1 MGSTLS
7 TSTPRMR
14 VLVIF
19 CALVSIAIA
28 GGKGKGGKGGKGG
41 KVGKGGKNGKGGK
54 GDNGSNSME
63 SMTTMM
69 GGMGEM
75 MQEMMDEKE
84 GLCLSNDQVHMMCG
98 IGTKLQEKMDA
109 ALKQCVP
116 PEMMAATMEDM
127 QDTSMTPNFKLL
139 SSGRAFTLDE
149 PAERK
154 KGKKRPLQMDK
165 KNMKYKKDKKDKKSK
180 KPSKKGKK
188 QNKSTKNKK
197 PSKKPSKPSDFK
209 SCEASCPSMDEMRAS
224 AMEEMETEL
233 CVLNAIGWMDD
244 EGNMMQDVEDADM
257 AEFPEA
263 VREAVSEAKIKD
275 CAEVATAAKMEA
287 MMKDKKFQKKYGACF
302 ENECYS
308 EEDME
313 AMTKMMEMMAGMQ
326 CWDRAFTKAC
336 TGHIKE
342 NLMNMASNVGK

>member
-1 MGSTLS
+1 MAAT
-7 TSTPRMR
+7 ME
-14 VLVIF
+14 
-19 CALVSIAIA
+19 A
-28 GGKGKGGKGGKGG
+28 GK
-41 KVGKGGKNGKGGK
+41 
-54 GDNGSNSME
+54 D
-63 SMTTMM
+63 
-69 GGMGEM
+69 EM

-116 PEMMAATMEDM
+116 VEMMAATMEDM
-127 QDTSMTPNFKLL
+127 QDPSMTPATKLL
-139 SSGRAFTLDE
+139 SSGRAFTFDE

-154 KGKKRPLQMDK
+154 MKKKPNK
-165 KNMKYKKDKKDKKSK
+165 KMKKTSK
-180 KPSKKGKK
+180 KEKEQKSKKGKK
-188 QNKSTKNKK
+188 QNKSKK
-197 PSKKPSKPSDFK
+197 SKKPSKPSGFK
-209 SCEASCPSMDEMRAS
+209 SCEASCPSLDEMRAS
-224 AMEEMETEL
+224 AMEEMKTEL
-233 CVLNAIGWMDD
+233 CVLNAIGWMDE

-313 AMTKMMEMMAGMQ
+313 AMTKMMEMIAGMQ

-342 NLMNMASNVGK
+342 NLMNMASNVLMGK

>member
-1 MGSTLS
+1 MG
-7 TSTPRMR
+7 
-14 VLVIF
+14 
-19 CALVSIAIA
+19 VSIAIA
-28 GGKGKGGKGGKGG
+28 GSKGKGGKGGR
-41 KVGKGGKNGKGGK
+41 GGK
-54 GDNGSNSME
+54 GDKGDNGGKGEE

-69 GGMGEM
+69 GGKDEM

-127 QDTSMTPNFKLL
+127 QDSSMTHDMKLL
-139 SSGRAFTLDE
+139 SSGRAFTFDE
-149 PAERK
+149 PSERK
-154 KGKKRPLQMDK
+154 KNSKKK
-165 KNMKYKKDKKDKKSK
+165 SKKDK
-180 KPSKKGKK
+180 KPSKKNKK
-188 QNKSTKNKK
+188 PSKMNKK

-209 SCEASCPSMDEMRAS
+209 SCEASCPSLDEMRAS
-224 AMEEMETEL
+224 AMEEMKTEL

-244 EGNMMQDVEDADM
+244 EGNMKQDVEDADM

-302 ENECYS
+302 KNECYS

-326 CWDRAFTKAC
+326 CWVRAFTKAC

-342 NLMNMASNVGK
+342 NLMNMASNMLMGK

>member
-1 MGSTLS
+1 MGTLS
-7 TSTPRMR
+7 TSRPRMR

-28 GGKGKGGKGGKGG
+28 GGRVGK
-41 KVGKGGKNGKGGK
+41 GKGGKNGKDGKGK
-54 GDNGSNSME
+54 GDNGGKDEE
-63 SMTTMM
+63 SMATMV
-69 GGMGEM
+69 GGKDEM

-127 QDTSMTPNFKLL
+127 QDSSMTHDMKLL
-139 SSGRAFTLDE
+139 SSGRAFTFDE
-149 PAERK
+149 PSERK
-154 KGKKRPLQMDK
+154 KNSK
-165 KNMKYKKDKKDKKSK
+165 KKSK
-180 KPSKKGKK
+180 KNKKPSKM
-188 QNKSTKNKK
+188 NKK

-209 SCEASCPSMDEMRAS
+209 SCEASCSSLDEMRSS
-224 AMEEMETEL
+224 AMEEMKTEL

-244 EGNMMQDVEDADM
+244 EGNMKQDVEDADM

-336 TGHIKE
+336 KGHIKE
-342 NLMNMASNVGK
+342 NLMNMASNMLMGK

>member
-1 MGSTLS
+1 MGTLS

-127 QDTSMTPNFKLL
+127 QDMQDMSMEPDIKLL
-139 SSGRAFTLDE
+139 SSGRAFTFNE
-149 PAERK
+149 PSERRK
-154 KGKKRPLQMDK
+154 K
-165 KNMKYKKDKKDKKSK
+165 
-180 KPSKKGKK
+180 
-188 QNKSTKNKK
+188 KK
-197 PSKKPSKPSDFK
+197 PSKKPSKTSDFK
-209 SCEASCPSMDEMRAS
+209 SCEASCPSLDEMRAF
-224 AMEEMETEL
+224 AMEEMKTEL

-326 CWDRAFTKAC
+326 CWDRAFPC
-336 TGHIKE
+336 
-342 NLMNMASNVGK
+342 

>member
-1 MGSTLS
+1 MGLS
-7 TSTPRMR
+7 TSRPRMR

-19 CALVSIAIA
+19 CALISIAIA
-28 GGKGKGGKGGKGG
+28 GGRVGK
-41 KVGKGGKNGKGGK
+41 GKGGKNGKGGK
-54 GDNGSNSME
+54 GKGDNGGKDEE
-63 SMTTMM
+63 SMATMV
-69 GGMGEM
+69 GGKDEM

-127 QDTSMTPNFKLL
+127 QDTSMTPAIKLL
-139 SSGRAFTLDE
+139 SSGRAFDFDE
-149 PAERK
+149 PSERGSKRKMK
-154 KGKKRPLQMDK
+154 KKKTKESK
-165 KNMKYKKDKKDKKSK
+165 KQNKKPT

-188 QNKSTKNKK
+188 QNKSKN
-197 PSKKPSKPSDFK
+197 SKKPSKPSDFK

-224 AMEEMETEL
+224 AMEEMKTEL

-257 AEFPEA
+257 SEFPEA
-263 VREAVSEAKIKD
+263 VREAVS
-275 CAEVATAAKMEA
+275 EA

-302 ENECYS
+302 KNECYS

-336 TGHIKE
+336 KGHIKE
-342 NLMNMASNVGK
+342 NLMSMASNMLMGK